1 PFDRKEGSAA
11 PPGGSADFGRRGRQD
26 PASARLDAALRR
38 FANDCGERARLGAQ
52 ARHRTLDDVAS
63 AAPEQKR
70 MRIGRPR
77 TLLGLVLFGLAVVT
91 LPLLIAVGHAVLQLQ
106 QLADESEIVV
116 TRSQTAT
123 LENQR
128 IASQLADME
137 RNARQYYALQNRE
150 LLALYD
156 DAHQTLTASL
166 AALRPLA
173 QSRALHAELD
183 RLATLA
189 KGAQSTVHRGSD
201 GSLDQVIESFRAMNA
216 AARDVQQG
224 LRTEINE
231 QLDALQES
239 TRDAQQTLA
248 WQSML

>member
-1 PFDRKEGSAA
+1 AEGDAADESRLRGRRRQTAVPLGLWDGLRYAGRHRRPRLHPRRGSRRRPFEGARLLASGRRIHDIELRLRTRLQRPGSHPDGRNGRRPFDRKEGSAA

-70 MRIGRPR
+70 RRIGRPR
-77 TLLGLVLFGLAVVT
+77 TLLGRVLFGLAVVT

-137 RNARQYYALQNRE
+137 RNARQYYA
-150 LLALYD
+150 
-156 DAHQTLTASL
+156 
-166 AALRPLA
+166 
-173 QSRALHAELD
+173 
-183 RLATLA
+183 
-189 KGAQSTVHRGSD
+189 
-201 GSLDQVIESFRAMNA
+201 
-216 AARDVQQG
+216 
-224 LRTEINE
+224 
-231 QLDALQES
+231 
-239 TRDAQQTLA
+239 
-248 WQSML
+248 